1 MIIGRMNQK
10 LKNLR
15 KENKMTENNPLL
27 KEFTEPFGTIPFNEL
42 KTEHFM
48 PALDAAIEE
57 AMGEVDAIIKN
68 TDAPTFDNTML
79 SMELV
84 GKKLNRVAASYFHL
98 FGSESDKDF
107 QALADQ
113 ISPKLAKFSNDISLN
128 PDVFKRV
135 EEVHDNQ
142 MDSLNEPKIP
152 TNQNPG
158 SPKNFHP

>member
-1 MIIGRMNQK
+1 MSTGKIIQR

-42 KTEHFM
+42 KTEHFI
-48 PALDAAIEE
+48 PALDAAIDE

-68 TDAPTFDNTML
+68 PDSPTFENSVL
-79 SMELV
+79 AMELV
-84 GKKLNRVAASYFHL
+84 GKKLNKVAATYFHL

-107 QALADQ
+107 QELAGQ

-128 PDVFKRV
+128 QDLFKKV
-135 EEVHDNQ
+135 EDER
-142 MDSLNEPKIP
+142 
-152 TNQNPG
+152 
-158 SPKNFHP
+158 